1 MQRAPVL
8 DEIGREGNACGSG
21 KPKPRL
27 VLPTLLD
34 SEAGEESGTWG
45 ESLRSNCRLERKGSN
60 YDIMISWKQLWR
72 KQIKEESD

>member
-34 SEAGEESGTWG
+34 SEAGEESGT
-45 ESLRSNCRLERKGSN
+45 
-60 YDIMISWKQLWR
+60 
-72 KQIKEESD
+72 